1 MANKSTGQIANIG
14 VLLFFGVGFLLLP
27 MLPWAELGLT
37 SGPAQIGP
45 FTISLSALDGL
56 YKAAFDVLPERLK
69 TLKDDPNYSFYVYS
83 FILGLA
89 MISASIG
96 LNLVGREESEEKTIL
111 PVKK

>member
-1 MANKSTGQIANIG
+1 MANKSTGLLATIG

-27 MLPWAELGLT
+27 MLPWAELGLK

-45 FTISLSALDGL
+45 FSVSFSAFDGL
-56 YKAAFDVLPERLK
+56 YKAAYDGLPERLK
-69 TLKDDPNYSFYVYS
+69 NLKDDPNYSFYVYS
-83 FILGLA
+83 FFLGIA